1 MARDVLFLDRGFGM
15 LRIRRSADGEVLYTL
30 SGEIDQEDIAGLET
44 LIKSEDNGLGI
55 VLDLRNL
62 TLVGRD
68 AIGFLERCEAHGVT
82 LTNCSGYVREWI
94 TRLRSAT
101 PENTVHDGKE

>member
-1 MARDVLFLDRGFGM
+1 M
-15 LRIRRSADGEVLYTL
+15 LRIRRSANGAVVFTL
-30 SGEIDQEDIAGLET
+30 SGQMEEEDIAGLET
-44 LIKSEDNGLGI
+44 LINSEEHGLGI

-62 TLVGRD
+62 TLAGSD
-68 AIGFLERCEAHGVT
+68 AIRFLERCEAHGIT

-101 PENTVHDGKE
+101 SENIVPDGKE

>member
-1 MARDVLFLDRGFGM
+1 M
-15 LRIRRSADGEVLYTL
+15 LRIRRSANGEVVFTL
-30 SGEIDQEDIAGLET
+30 SGQMDEEDIAGLET
-44 LIKSEDNGLGI
+44 LIQSEENGLGI

-68 AIGFLERCEAHGVT
+68 AVGFLERCEAHGIT

-101 PENTVHDGKE
+101 LETTVQDGKE